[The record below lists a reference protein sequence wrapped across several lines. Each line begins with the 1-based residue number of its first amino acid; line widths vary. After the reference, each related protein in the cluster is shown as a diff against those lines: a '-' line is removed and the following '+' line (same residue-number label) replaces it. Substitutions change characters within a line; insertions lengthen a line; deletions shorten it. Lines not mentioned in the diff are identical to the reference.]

1 MTQSTTLSGGFLY
14 HATERLLSTPS
25 TLIDGMRKGAQ
36 RRRVFLRTCRELEA
50 CSDREL
56 ADIGIARADI
66 RRLAREAA
74 ETA

>member
-25 TLIDGMRKGAQ
+25 TLIDSMRKSAQ
-36 RRRVFLRTCRELEA
+36 RRKIYLSTCRELEA

-56 ADIGIARADI
+56 DDIGIARADI

-74 ETA
+74 DTA